1 MPLPPELRELV
12 ESGTL
17 TDPKTFEVLV
27 LSEDGLCL
35 EAPQSGRRFPIE
47 DGIPRLLE
55 AACEP
60 LAGGKGS

>member
-1 MPLPPELRELV
+1 MPLPPDLRELA

-17 TDPKTFEVLV
+17 TDPGTFEVLV
-27 LSEDGLCL
+27 LSKDGLWL
-35 EAPQSGRRFPIE
+35 EAQKSGRRFPIE

-60 LAGGKGS
+60 LSEDKGS